1 MKCPYSKRIITA
13 LAVIACTCGMNAEAA
28 SVGQLVASDSYN
40 LYWGGSY
47 NDVTKTGGS
56 YNTALGS
63 GTSAG
68 MSVEKRHD
76 GEYTTTTAQTYQ
88 YGMAWGKEARAANDV
103 ATAFGHK
110 TVATGKKA
118 TAFGEKSV
126 ASGEASTAFGQ
137 MTEASADNATAF
149 GYKTNASG
157 KASTAF
163 GSQNTASG
171 QSAAAFGQN
180 NKATGNSATAFG
192 QDTVAGGR
200 SAVAMGEF
208 SDAAGDN
215 SLAALGGQTLAAAT
229 GFAAVGNGAVAAVEN
244 TVALGSGSRADRKA
258 GKDGYLKSAALTG
271 AAWTSTANAISV
283 GNVNGTDGSGNPAP
297 VTRQITGIAA
307 GSEDTDAVN
316 VAQLKAAV
324 TGASAVK
331 AGSNISVSADNTVSL
346 KDDVYLGG
354 NHDAAT
360 SNIHLN
366 GNDGTI
372 TANAKGDTFQ
382 PSSTMKFNKD
392 GLTVSGTDGF
402 GNNTN
407 KTTTVKDGVVRVSD
421 KSLASEHYTE
431 IDGGTVRTEI
441 LKVNPDT
448 QSRLKFDG
456 GGLAT
461 NVGDSALSVDKKY
474 IYQAV
479 DDGSGRSNSM
489 KIEKTGT
496 TFKAAGI
503 ASAGTTTIEG
513 KKVTAGDVVI
523 NGETGQS
530 TIKGLTNKTLTA
542 PDFAKAGRAATEE
555 QLKVTDDKVT
565 VLDGRVGTL
574 DTQVGTL
581 NTQVGTL
588 DTQVGTLNT
597 QVGTLNT
604 QVGTLDTRVT
614 TLDGRMDSVDAQ
626 IGTLSGRVDGVNDR
640 INQLDGRINKV
651 GAGAAALAALH
662 PLDYDPAYKWDF
674 AAGMG
679 NYRNAN
685 AMAIGAF
692 YRPNEVTMFSLGASI
707 GDGGGMVNAGISLK
721 VGPGV
726 NGGTT
731 RSGLMSKVQDLTAE
745 NKELKARDDAQDVL
759 INQLRRELEALKD
772 DLHK

>member
-1 MKCPYSKRIITA
+1 
-13 LAVIACTCGMNAEAA
+13 MNAEAA

-103 ATAFGHK
+103 ATAFG
-110 TVATGKKA
+110 
-118 TAFGEKSV
+118 
-126 ASGEASTAFGQ
+126 
-137 MTEASADNATAF
+137 
-149 GYKTNASG
+149 YKTNASG

-229 GFAAVGNGAVAAVEN
+229 GSAAVGNGAVAAVEN

>member
-1 MKCPYSKRIITA
+1 
-13 LAVIACTCGMNAEAA
+13 
-28 SVGQLVASDSYN
+28 
-40 LYWGGSY
+40 
-47 NDVTKTGGS
+47 
-56 YNTALGS
+56 
-63 GTSAG
+63 
-68 MSVEKRHD
+68 
-76 GEYTTTTAQTYQ
+76 
-88 YGMAWGKEARAANDV
+88 
-103 ATAFGHK
+103 
-110 TVATGKKA
+110 
-118 TAFGEKSV
+118 
-126 ASGEASTAFGQ
+126 

-157 KASTAF
+157 RASTAF
-163 GSQNTASG
+163 GAQNTASG

-192 QDTVAGGR
+192 QDTAAGGR

-229 GFAAVGNGAVAAVEN
+229 GSAAVGNGAVAALEN

-258 GKDGYLKSAALTG
+258 GKDGYLKSAARTG

-324 TGASAVK
+324 AGASAVK

-372 TANAKGDTFQ
+372 TANAKGGSYQ
-382 PSSTMKFNKD
+382 PSKTMEFNKD

-402 GNNTN
+402 GNNTG

-513 KKVTAGDVVI
+513 KKVTAGNVVI

-574 DTQVGTL
+574 DTQVE
-581 NTQVGTL
+581 
-588 DTQVGTLNT
+588 
-597 QVGTLNT
+597 TLNT

-614 TLDGRMDSVDAQ
+614 SLDGRMDSVDAQ

-745 NKELKARDDAQDVL
+745 NKELKARDDAQDAL

>member
-1 MKCPYSKRIITA
+1 MNTMKCPYSKRIITA

-103 ATAFGHK
+103 ATAFG
-110 TVATGKKA
+110 
-118 TAFGEKSV
+118 
-126 ASGEASTAFGQ
+126 
-137 MTEASADNATAF
+137 
-149 GYKTNASG
+149 YKTNASG

-229 GFAAVGNGAVAAVEN
+229 GSAAVGNGAVAAVEN

>member
-1 MKCPYSKRIITA
+1 
-13 LAVIACTCGMNAEAA
+13 MNAEAA

-40 LYWGGSY
+40 LYWGGSP

-68 MSVEKRHD
+68 MSVEKQYD
-76 GEYTTTTAQTYQ
+76 GEYTTTTTQTYQ
-88 YGMAWGKEARAANDV
+88 YGMAWGKEARAANDA

-118 TAFGEKSV
+118 TAFGENSV

-157 KASTAF
+157 RASTAF
-163 GSQNTASG
+163 GAQNTASG

-200 SAVAMGEF
+200 SAV
-208 SDAAGDN
+208 
-215 SLAALGGQTLAAAT
+215 
-229 GFAAVGNGAVAAVEN
+229 GNGAVAAVEN
-244 TVALGSGSRADRKA
+244 TVALGSGSRADREA
-258 GKDGYLKSAALTG
+258 GKDGYLKSAARTG

-324 TGASAVK
+324 AGASAVK

-372 TANAKGDTFQ
+372 TANAKGGMFQ
-382 PSSTMKFNKD
+382 PSKTMEFNKD
-392 GLTVSGTDGF
+392 GLTVSGTDGL
-402 GNNTN
+402 GNNTG

-489 KIEKTGT
+489 KIEKTVT

-565 VLDGRVGTL
+565 ALDGR
-574 DTQVGTL
+574 
-581 NTQVGTL
+581 
-588 DTQVGTLNT
+588 VGTLNT

-604 QVGTLDTRVT
+604 QVGTLNTQMGTLDTRVT
-614 TLDGRMDSVDAQ
+614 SLDGRMDSVDAQ

-745 NKELKARDDAQDVL
+745 NKELKARDDAQDAL

-772 DLHK
+772 DLRK

>member
-1 MKCPYSKRIITA
+1 MNTMKCPYSKRIITA

-28 SVGQLVASDSYN
+28 SVGNLVASDYYN

-103 ATAFGHK
+103 ATAFG
-110 TVATGKKA
+110 
-118 TAFGEKSV
+118 
-126 ASGEASTAFGQ
+126 
-137 MTEASADNATAF
+137 
-149 GYKTNASG
+149 
-157 KASTAF
+157 
-163 GSQNTASG
+163 
-171 QSAAAFGQN
+171 QN

-229 GFAAVGNGAVAAVEN
+229 GSAAVGNGAVAAVEN

-588 DTQVGTLNT
+588 NTQVGTLDTQVGTLNT